1 MAENK
6 TDHML
11 NIANFLSQILPQQHI
26 CRNSRWMDINQ
37 LSQQM
42 DIVWKIKTF
51 LRANVAAK
59 TYRFARTFRLVENR
73 LSYEEIKVTIYNY
86 LKVNLKKIL

>member
-1 MAENK
+1 MAEND

-11 NIANFLSQILPQQHI
+11 NIANFVTATVYVATADG
-26 CRNSRWMDINQ
+26 WINQ

-51 LRANVAAK
+51 LRANVVAK
-59 TYRFARTFRLVENR
+59 KYRFARTFRLVENR
-73 LSYEEIKVTIYNY
+73 LNDKFYRKVAFLMYTEMAH
-86 LKVNLKKIL
+86 VQKILRKL